1 MRIDNGISF
10 KKILFFV
17 SSISTIKQNGFSQNW
32 GAFIISHT
40 SQKLSESMVFVA
52 VDIEQLSLTSF
63 NKIRDTQKYTRY
75 INIAMWKS

>member
-17 SSISTIKQNGFSQNW
+17 SSISTIKQNGFSKNW
-32 GAFIISHT
+32 GAFVISHT